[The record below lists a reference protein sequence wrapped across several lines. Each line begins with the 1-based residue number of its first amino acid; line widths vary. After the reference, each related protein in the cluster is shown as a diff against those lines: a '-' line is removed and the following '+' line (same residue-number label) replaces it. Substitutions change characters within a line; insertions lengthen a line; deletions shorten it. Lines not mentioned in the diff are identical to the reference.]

1 MSENINY
8 PKGCYLGEEMKE
20 ITIIVGS
27 QSDITTVEAARKYLD
42 FFNFKYEIKVLSAHR
57 QHDELQSY
65 IKTIETE
72 EKVQA
77 IIACAGMAAHLP
89 GVVAAMTQI
98 PVIGVP
104 LDASSLGGVDAL
116 YSIVQMPK
124 GIPVA
129 TMSIGKA
136 GVINAIVFAAK
147 IIALNDQ
154 EMKNKL
160 TDFHNL
166 GSKL

>member
-1 MSENINY
+1 
-8 PKGCYLGEEMKE
+8 MKE
-20 ITIIVGS
+20 IVIIVGS
-27 QSDITTVEAARKYLD
+27 TSDIQTIESAKNYLE
-42 FFNFKYEIKVLSAHR
+42 FFNFKYEVKVLSAHR
-57 QHDELQSY
+57 QHNELQQY
-65 IKTIETE
+65 IKKIEIEGKIQT
-72 EKVQA
+72 

-89 GVVAAMTQI
+89 GVIAAMTQI

-136 GVINAIVFAAK
+136 GVINAVVFSAK
-147 IIALNDQ
+147 IIALQDQ
-154 EMKNKL
+154 SFKTKL
-160 TDFHNL
+160 IEFQKL

>member
-1 MSENINY
+1 
-8 PKGCYLGEEMKE
+8 MKQL
-20 ITIIVGS
+20 TILVGS
-27 QSDITTVEAARKYLD
+27 KSDLDTIETTKKYLD
-42 FFNFKYEIKVLSAHR
+42 FFNFSYDLKVLSAHR
-57 QHDELQSY
+57 QHDELQQY
-65 IKTIETE
+65 IKEIENE
-72 EKVQA
+72 GSVQT

-104 LDASSLGGVDAL
+104 LNASPLGGVDAL

-136 GVINAIVFAAK
+136 GVINAIVYTAK
-147 IIALNDQ
+147 IIALHDDS
-154 EMKNKL
+154 MKEKL
-160 TDFHNL
+160 TEFHKK

>member
-1 MSENINY
+1 
-8 PKGCYLGEEMKE
+8 MKQL
-20 ITIIVGS
+20 TIIVGS
-27 QSDITTVEAARKYLD
+27 KSDLDTINATKDYLD
-42 FFNFKYEIKVLSAHR
+42 FFGFEYDLQVLSAHR
-57 QHDELQSY
+57 QHDDLQAY
-65 IKTIETE
+65 IKNIENE
-72 EKVQA
+72 GSVQT

-104 LDASSLGGVDAL
+104 LDASPLGGVDAL

-136 GVINAIVFAAK
+136 GVINAIVYTAK
-147 IIALNDQ
+147 IIALHND
-154 EMKNKL
+154 EMKAKL
-160 TDFHNL
+160 LEFHDK

>member
-1 MSENINY
+1 
-8 PKGCYLGEEMKE
+8 MKQ
-20 ITIIVGS
+20 IAILVGS
-27 QSDITTVEAARKYLD
+27 KSDLDTIEAAKKYLD
-42 FFNFKYEIKVLSAHR
+42 FFNFSYDLKVLSAHR
-57 QHDELQSY
+57 QHEELQQY
-65 IKTIETE
+65 IKDIENEGTIKTI
-72 EKVQA
+72 V
-77 IIACAGMAAHLP
+77 ACAGMAAHLP

-104 LDASSLGGVDAL
+104 LDASPLGGVDAL

-136 GVINAIVFAAK
+136 GVINAIVYTAK
-147 IIALNDQ
+147 IIALQDDTIK
-154 EMKNKL
+154 EKL
-160 TDFHNL
+160 VEFHKK

>member
-1 MSENINY
+1 
-8 PKGCYLGEEMKE
+8 MKQL
-20 ITIIVGS
+20 TIIVGS
-27 QSDITTVEAARKYLD
+27 KSDLDTINAAKDYLE
-42 FFNFKYEIKVLSAHR
+42 FFGFEYDLQVLSAHR
-57 QHDELQSY
+57 QHAELQVY
-65 IKTIETE
+65 LKEIEAEGT
-72 EKVQA
+72 VQT

-104 LDASSLGGVDAL
+104 LNASPLGGVDAL

-129 TMSIGKA
+129 TMTIGKA
-136 GVINAIVFAAK
+136 GVINAIVYTAK
-147 IIALNDQ
+147 IIALHDDS
-154 EMKNKL
+154 MKAKL
-160 TDFHNL
+160 VDFHNK

>member
-1 MSENINY
+1 
-8 PKGCYLGEEMKE
+8 MKQ

-27 QSDITTVEAARKYLD
+27 KSDLDTINATKDYLD
-42 FFNFKYEIKVLSAHR
+42 FFNFEYDLKVLSAHR
-57 QHDELQSY
+57 QHDELQAY
-65 IKTIETE
+65 IKKIEKE
-72 EKVQA
+72 GSVQT

-104 LDASSLGGVDAL
+104 LNASPLGGVDAL

-136 GVINAIVFAAK
+136 GVINAIVYSAK
-147 IIALNDQ
+147 IIALQDDG
-154 EMKNKL
+154 MKNKL
-160 TDFHNL
+160 VEFHNK

>member
-1 MSENINY
+1 
-8 PKGCYLGEEMKE
+8 MKE

-27 QSDITTVEAARKYLD
+27 QSDIATIESAKNYLEYFD
-42 FFNFKYEIKVLSAHR
+42 FKYEIKVLSAHR
-57 QHDELQSY
+57 QHDELQQY
-65 IKTIETE
+65 IKEIEE
-72 EKVQA
+72 EGKIQT

-136 GVINAIVFAAK
+136 GVINAIVFSAK
-147 IIALNDQ
+147 IIALNDEDLQ
-154 EMKNKL
+154 AKL
-160 TDFHNL
+160 LEFKKQ

>member
-1 MSENINY
+1 
-8 PKGCYLGEEMKE
+8 MKQ

-27 QSDITTVEAARKYLD
+27 KSDLDTINSTNNYLD
-42 FFNFKYEIKVLSAHR
+42 FFGFEYDLKVLSAHR
-57 QHDELQSY
+57 QHDELQAY
-65 IKTIETE
+65 IKEIEKEGSIQT
-72 EKVQA
+72 

-89 GVVAAMTQI
+89 GVIAAMTQI

-104 LDASSLGGVDAL
+104 LDASPLGGVDAL

-136 GVINAIVFAAK
+136 GVINSIVYSAK
-147 IIALNDQ
+147 IIALHDD
-154 EMKNKL
+154 EMKAKL
-160 TDFHNL
+160 VDFHNM

>member
-1 MSENINY
+1 
-8 PKGCYLGEEMKE
+8 MKK
-20 ITIIVGS
+20 ITILVGS
-27 QSDITTVEAARKYLD
+27 KSDIKTIESGKKYLE
-42 FFNFKYEIKVLSAHR
+42 FFNFTYEIKVLSAHR
-57 QHDELQSY
+57 QHNELQTY
-65 IKTIETE
+65 IENIEKDGE
-72 EKVQA
+72 VQT

-104 LDASSLGGVDAL
+104 LNASPMGGVDAL

-136 GVINAIVFAAK
+136 GVINAVVYSAK
-147 IIALNDQ
+147 IIALNDKSML
-154 EMKNKL
+154 EKL
-160 TDFHNL
+160 NEFHKL